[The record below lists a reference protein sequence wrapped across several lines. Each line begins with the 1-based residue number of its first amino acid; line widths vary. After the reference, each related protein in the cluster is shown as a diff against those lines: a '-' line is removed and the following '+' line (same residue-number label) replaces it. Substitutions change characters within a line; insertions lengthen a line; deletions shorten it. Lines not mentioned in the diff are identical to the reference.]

1 MNKKIFTI
9 EINEN
14 EYWYGGMAFYGK
26 NMPFDKDTNFQFS
39 FSMLDTDQSASFLIS
54 NQGRYVCFGATS
66 VNIHNGKIEIIY
78 SNKEPTVLQA
88 GNILK
93 DAYLKVVEI
102 FFDHEKRIPPKDMFV
117 YPQFNDW
124 MEVGYN
130 QNQADILAYAKDIK
144 EQGYPYSVLMID
156 DKWSDYYGSFDF
168 NKERFP
174 DAQAMIKKLN
184 GLGFKVM
191 VWETPFVS
199 PDGPEYRELSA
210 QGLLV
215 KDENGQDAIRKWWNG
230 YSAVM
235 DLSNPTMVEWL
246 DKKNQKLFDMGIVG
260 FKFDAGDMGYYHE
273 EGITYGKCNPMQ
285 QSNAYCAFGRKYPY
299 CEFRSVINQ
308 SGTCGIWRQ
317 QDKRHTWGESGIR
330 DIVSSMLMQNLL
342 GYWYAV
348 PDMVGGGCIGSDKVI
363 DEELVVRF
371 AQASAL
377 MPMMQFSRLPYKIVN
392 KEYNDLCIK
401 YAKLHTEMGEYIY
414 QLAKETL
421 ITREPIVRMLE
432 YVFPN
437 QGFEKTMDQFML
449 GDRFLVAPVIEK
461 TATTKIVKLP
471 QGCWWKYIPMGKV
484 YVGGETIE
492 VEAGIGI
499 LPYFERILL

>member
-1 MNKKIFTI
+1 MEKKVYVIKI
-9 EINEN
+9 KKNEC
-14 EYWYGGMAFYGK
+14 WYGGMAFYGK
-26 NMPFDKDTNFQFS
+26 NMPFDKDTDFEFNFS
-39 FSMLDTDQSASFLIS
+39 VVDTDQSASFFIS
-54 NQGRYVCFGATS
+54 NQGRYVCFEPLS
-66 VNIHNGKIEIIY
+66 VKIRNGKIEIEY
-78 SNKEPTVLQA
+78 EKAPPVCLTVGETLKEV
-88 GNILK
+88 
-93 DAYLKVVEI
+93 YLEVAEKY
-102 FFDHEKRIPPKDMFV
+102 FAHEDKIPPKDVFI

-156 DKWSDYYGSFDF
+156 DKWSDYYGSFEF

-174 DAQAMIKKLN
+174 DAKAMLKELN
-184 GLGFKVM
+184 ELGFKVM

-199 PDGPEYRELSA
+199 PDSPEYRELSA

-215 KDENGQDAIRKWWNG
+215 KDENGEDAIRNWWNG

-235 DLSNPTMVEWL
+235 DLSNPAMIEWL
-246 DKKNQKLFDMGIVG
+246 DAKNQKLFEMGIVG
-260 FKFDAGDMGYYHE
+260 FKFDAGDRGYYKD
-273 EGITYGKCNPMQ
+273 GDKTYGNYNSVQ
-285 QSNAYCAFGRKYPY
+285 QSNAYCEFGRKYPY
-299 CEFRSVINQ
+299 CEFRSIINQ

-317 QDKRHTWGESGIR
+317 QDKRHTWGETGLR
-330 DIVSSMLMQNLL
+330 DTISSMLMQNLL

-348 PDMVGGGCIGSDKVI
+348 PDMVGGGCIGSNKVI

-392 KEYNDLCIK
+392 KEYNELCIK

-414 QLAKETL
+414 QLAQETL
-421 ITREPIVRMLE
+421 TTREPIIRTLE

-437 QGFEKTMDQFML
+437 QGFERNLNQFML
-449 GDRFLVAPVIEK
+449 GDKYLVAPVIEK
-461 TATTKIVKLP
+461 GVTKKVVRLP
-471 QGCWWKYIPMGKV
+471 KGNSWKYIPTGKV
-484 YVGGETIE
+484 YDGGDNIE
-492 VEAGIGI
+492 VEAGIEI

>member
-1 MNKKIFTI
+1 MKKKVYVI
-9 EINEN
+9 EINEK
-14 EYWYGGMAFYGK
+14 EYWYGGMAFFGK
-26 NMPFDKDTNFQFS
+26 NMPFCENTDFAFGFS
-39 FSMLDTDQSASFLIS
+39 LSDTDQSSSFLVS
-54 NQGRYVCFGATS
+54 NQGRYSYFEPTNVK
-66 VNIHNGKIEIIY
+66 VKDGKIEIEY
-78 SNKEPTVLQA
+78 QEHKPVLNKA
-88 GNILK
+88 GETLK
-93 DAYLKVVEI
+93 DAYLKIAEKY
-102 FFDHEKRIPPKDMFV
+102 FTHEDKIPPKDMFV

-144 EQGYPYSVLMID
+144 AQGYPYSVLMID
-156 DKWSDYYGSFDF
+156 DKWSNYYGNFDF

-174 DAQAMIKKLN
+174 DAQAMIKELN
-184 GLGFKVM
+184 ELGFKVM

-199 PDGPEYRELSA
+199 PDSPEYRELSA

-215 KDENGQDAIRKWWNG
+215 KDENGEDVIRNWWNG

-235 DLSNPTMVEWL
+235 DLSNPAMVEWL
-246 DKKNQKLFDMGIVG
+246 DKKNQKLFEMGIVG
-260 FKFDAGDMGYYHE
+260 FKFDAGDMGYYHK
-273 EGITYGKCNPMQ
+273 GDITYGKCNPMQ
-285 QSNAYCAFGRKYPY
+285 QSNAYCEFGRKYPY

-330 DIVSSMLMQNLL
+330 DIVSSMLVQNLL
-342 GYWYAV
+342 GYWYAA

-392 KEYNDLCIK
+392 KEYNELCIK

-414 QLAKETL
+414 ELAQETL
-421 ITREPIVRMLE
+421 TTREPIIRMLE

-437 QGFEKTMDQFML
+437 QGFERNLNQFML
-449 GDRFLVAPVIEK
+449 GDKYLVAPVIEK
-461 TATTKIVKLP
+461 GATIQTVKLP
-471 QGCWWKYIPMGKV
+471 KGNAWKYIPTGKV
-484 YVGGETIE
+484 YDGGDDIE
-492 VEAGIGI
+492 VEAGIEI
-499 LPYFERILL
+499 LPCFERI